1 MDNNK
6 KLIDLGILQEDEAT
20 GVKKVS
26 LVEDPA
32 IMLDFMYFNK
42 QAKSFYVDNE
52 GMEEFKE
59 FLDENK
65 DLMKKPGGGPA
76 GSGGVDHGAQM
87 KILEEAGVNVEYPFG
102 MCFQIAQFLFYALG
116 GYDSEWD
123 LMCVKKME
131 YQVDG
136 HDFQST
142 HWYVQSE
149 KDGRIVDLSAEQF
162 DGILDIEEYYED
174 GRRANLGFPYYNV
187 GDDRVE
193 FEETVPSIMTLKLYN
208 KWKEEGKGELEG
220 IEKYY
225 QACKYE
231 EYRMSMQFSEVELP
245 YKEEFVKPS
254 AGESK
259 DDFISRCIPYVINE
273 GKDADQAAAICYSYW
288 QDMDIDTSGLT
299 PYVDPGDKKQK
310 LVTKAILME
319 EECPMDYGW
328 MEDEYIVE
336 TILKLAEELGTK
348 EADLAELFKKECFA
362 NPGLGGSGTS
372 VASVAE
378 QGDKKLY
385 LYKYE
390 GPISTNSRPFCVG
403 MVGLDNYYT
412 KAQIQAMSDLAVNPG
427 FGPNGDSTYSIWSFK
442 GGSFCRHRWIQYLV
456 TMPNG
461 QIKIEVVKPAAGRAG
476 TVPNDMPRNGR
487 YSSAFKFASEDK
499 QILVGPCMVPEI
511 NIPRLDDDGDTYY
524 VKFSAETIM
533 EIAQK
538 YFKEARTGDINTDHE
553 ENNAGAYIFESW
565 IVEDPATDKAN
576 TVYGYNVPAGTWMIS
591 VKVDDKE
598 TWARVKRQELRGF
611 SIEGILLDMEELE
624 AKKRYEEIIKIMR
637 DK

>member
-1 MDNNK
+1 MEDNK
-6 KLIDLGILQEDEAT
+6 KLIDLGILSEDEVT

-32 IMLDFMYFNK
+32 IMLDFRYFNK
-42 QAKSFYVDNE
+42 QVKMSKVDNK
-52 GMEEFKE
+52 GMEKFKE

-76 GSGGVDHGAQM
+76 GDGGVDHGAQM
-87 KILEEAGVNVEYPFG
+87 AILEEKGIDTDYPFG
-102 MCFQIAQFLFYALG
+102 YCFQIAQFLFYALG

-123 LMCVKKME
+123 LMCIKKME

-136 HDFQST
+136 VDFQST
-142 HWYVQSE
+142 HWYVQSKE
-149 KDGRIVDLSAEQF
+149 SGRIVDLSAEQF
-162 DGILDIEEYYED
+162 EGILDIEDYYED

-187 GDDRVE
+187 GEDRVE

-208 KWKEEGKGELEG
+208 KWKEENGELEG

-225 QACKYE
+225 QACQYE

-245 YKEEFVKPS
+245 YREEFVKPS
-254 AGESK
+254 PGESK
-259 DDFISRCIPYVINE
+259 DDFIGRCISVVRGE
-273 GKDADQAAAICYSYW
+273 GKPEDQAAAICYSYW
-288 QDMDIDTSGLT
+288 ENMEIDTAGLS

-319 EECPMDYGW
+319 ECPMDYNW
-328 MEDEYIVE
+328 MEDDYIVE

-348 EADLAELFKKECFA
+348 EKDLAELFKKECFA
-362 NPGLGGSGTS
+362 NPGAGGSGTS

-390 GPISTNSRPFCVG
+390 GRITNNSRPFCVG
-403 MVGLDNYYT
+403 MVGLDNFYT
-412 KAQIQAMSDLAVNPG
+412 KAQIQAMSDIAVNPG
-427 FGPNGDSTYSIWSFK
+427 FGVDGASTYSIWSFK
-442 GGSFCRHRWIQYLV
+442 GGPNCKHAWRQYLV

-461 QIKIEVVKPAAGRAG
+461 QITIEYVKPAAGRAG
-476 TVPNDMPRNGR
+476 TEPYDMPKRGYYN
-487 YSSAFKFASEDK
+487 SIFKFAADDK
-499 QILVGPCMVPEI
+499 QVLVGPCMVPEI
-511 NIPRLDDDGDTYY
+511 NIPRLDDSGDTYF
-524 VKFSAETIM
+524 VKFSPETIK
-533 EIAQK
+533 EIMMK
-538 YFKEARTGDINTDHE
+538 YFKEKRTNDLNTDHE
-553 ENNAGAYIFESW
+553 ENEAGAYIFESW
-565 IVEDPATDKAN
+565 IVEDPETDKAN
-576 TVYGYNVPAGTWMIS
+576 TVYGYNVPAGTWMIT
-591 VKVDDKE
+591 VKVDDLA
-598 TWARVKRQELRGF
+598 TWRRVKAGELRGF

-624 AKKRYEEIIKIMR
+624 AKKKYEKIRRILR